1 MKEPKKLKRAVIKE
15 ELVELT
21 NDTITAIILNQ
32 FIYWAERVS
41 DFDKFI
47 SEEAER
53 AKSEN
58 KDVGIQHQNGWIY
71 KKATELAEECMLKMS
86 EVAIR
91 THIKKLVDLQ
101 ILKERRNPLYK
112 WDKTLQYRLD
122 MQELIKRLN
131 SLGYT
136 LEGYRIQENLASKQR
151 NLASKQ
157 ENLVSEQRN
166 FASEL
171 KNLGAIPETTS
182 ETTIEITNK
191 EKEKINKKEKPT
203 EIEAVPTEIDDLLS
217 FYNQL
222 FQKSVRSTKGFE
234 QNYWHWRQFHT
245 IGKIE
250 QALVNARKDK
260 FWRDKM
266 TLTILFR
273 KKNQNGE
280 SVDYIED
287 LSSRVAVKQGQVV
300 AI

>member
-1 MKEPKKLKRAVIKE
+1 MKEQKQDIKE
-15 ELVELT
+15 LLSSLVGNQNTISVNTLFIDFTGSHEGALLLSQLWYWSSRT
-21 NDTITAIILNQ
+21 QND
-32 FIYWAERVS
+32 
-41 DFDKFI
+41 
-47 SEEAER
+47 
-53 AKSEN
+53 
-58 KDVGIQHQNGWIY
+58 GWIAKTY
-71 KKATELAEECMLKMS
+71 AEWFDEIRVREDSARRIFKKFESMGFLETALKKFAGNPTRHYRVNLDKLIELLGKFCQETKPAKC
-86 EVAIR
+86 
-91 THIKKLVDLQ
+91 Q
-101 ILKERRNPLYK
+101 I
-112 WDKTLQYRLD
+112 
-122 MQELIKRLN
+122 
-131 SLGYT
+131 GYQQNAGNET
-136 LEGYRIQENLASKQR
+136 SKIQETKPAKC
-151 NLASKQ
+151 KH
-157 ENLVSEQRN
+157 
-166 FASEL
+166 
-171 KNLGAIPETTS
+171 PYTETTT
-182 ETTIEITNK
+182 ETTTEITNK
-191 EKEKINKKEKPT
+191 EKEKINKKEKPTT

-287 LSSRVAVKQGQVV
+287 LSSRVTVKQGQVV